1 MVSGS
6 TFVGWGK
13 VRFHIY
19 RGVRH
24 SDVLTA
30 SHFLFNWLK
39 NWLELIGAAEIR
51 KENCLTWGQQ
61 DGSLLVK
68 LCNPFRHRVLFLAM
82 MNKPVR
88 NPTSSFSL
96 NMFNKIDTVSECA
109 WVSVTNVP
117 ESSFSQRAES
127 YAHRLEAVKTAL
139 GYRLNSWWWL
149 VSWSI
154 GSCVCVLTWLTEQ
167 WDSSGLLYRITSF
180 VPKGSIL
187 MMSPNVLPSGVSFQQ
202 VSWGRGYDSAVLNS
216 FSTV

>member
-1 MVSGS
+1 MQQKLERRIVSPGAS
-6 TFVGWGK
+6 RTAVWWWSCVILSDTGW
-13 VRFHIY
+13 
-19 RGVRH
+19 
-24 SDVLTA
+24 
-30 SHFLFNWLK
+30 
-39 NWLELIGAAEIR
+39 
-51 KENCLTWGQQ
+51 
-61 DGSLLVK
+61 
-68 LCNPFRHRVLFLAM
+68 LFLAM

-139 GYRLNSWWWL
+139 GFRLNSWWWL

-216 FSTV
+216 FSTVWFYFCH